1 MSTPRS
7 EQRKSARV
15 KQESFAQ
22 EYQKLQDAA
31 DAAKAKQKPAIPK
44 LELRD
49 INGSDSPKKTQ
60 DQSAWKSS
68 QSDRSADSAKTQTQT
83 ITTTQTTTTTQTDPM
98 AHTAPVITPRK
109 QTRFAPATSSDG
121 GPSQEKT
128 SARSEKAVDS
138 PRRTKLL
145 QREPVQS
152 RRSGSPSVS
161 TTTTPS
167 SSPAVTP
174 REKDQFESP
183 RALKANQFR
192 KKISTTFS
200 KVALDLSKI
209 NEKLSPG
216 RNSPP
221 SSPGSAGRISPSKI
235 TPRKKESAFIKSLS
249 LEVRN
254 SAAKCF
260 IKLQKEGNF
269 QTPFSARERLVLNAG
284 MIGVLSD
291 HGIKY
296 DLKNLEALAIDAENR
311 SKNHSID
318 MEIDLTQEPHCKF
331 FKEQFQ
337 FFEKQWNEVGCLTD
351 GSEITG
357 FDKGTAYTY
366 ASKEEKEN
374 MHLCFSPF
382 FLRDFFGGKLTLAYE
397 DDSGRLREINSLEQF
412 EIFLNEGDAES
423 EKIKRMKDPW
433 QAAASDQFLRSKY
446 ITHFSSQL
454 VSNAVGAM
462 GFGIDPSLPSYVKFH
477 DGTPIIPKGDVKI
490 GYVFKKT
497 SDGGMDMR
505 LSYELKANF
514 DRLPVFKDGSSVT
527 VDTEATAAASL
538 SFRFSKDRDIEISPL
553 RLQATGWTLE
563 LEGKKF
569 GK

>member
-7 EQRKSARV
+7 DQRKSASF
-15 KQESFAQ
+15 KQESFEQ
-22 EYQKLQDAA
+22 EWQKLAESAKVA
-31 DAAKAKQKPAIPK
+31 DAKRKPAVPK

-49 INGSDSPKKTQ
+49 VNGSHSPKKTQ

-68 QSDRSADSAKTQTQT
+68 QSDRSADATTTQPQAQT
-83 ITTTQTTTTTQTDPM
+83 ITTTRITTTTQTDPM
-98 AHTAPVITPRK
+98 AHTKPVITPRK
-109 QTRFAPATSSDG
+109 QTRFAPETSSDG

-138 PRRTKLL
+138 PRRTKI
-145 QREPVQS
+145 QSREPAQS
-152 RRSGSPSVS
+152 KRSGSPSIS

-183 RALKANQFR
+183 RGLKANQFR
-192 KKISTTFS
+192 KRISTQFS

-209 NEKLSPG
+209 NEKLTSG
-216 RNSPP
+216 RSSPP
-221 SSPGSAGRISPSKI
+221 SSPGSAGRVSPTKI
-235 TPRKKESAFIKSLS
+235 TPRKKESAFIKSLPC
-249 LEVRN
+249 EVRN

-269 QTPFSARERLVLNAG
+269 NPPFSARERLVLNAG

-311 SKNHSID
+311 SKNHFID
-318 MEIDLTQEPHCKF
+318 MEIDLTKEPHCKF
-331 FKEQFQ
+331 VKEQFQ
-337 FFEKQWNEVGCLTD
+337 FFEKRWNEVGCLTD
-351 GSEITG
+351 GSESTG

-382 FLRDFFGGKLTLAYE
+382 FLRDFFGGKLTLACE
-397 DDSGRLREINSLEQF
+397 DDSGRLQEINSLEQF
-412 EIFLNEGDAES
+412 ETFLNEGDAES

-462 GFGIDPSLPSYVKFH
+462 GFGIDPSLPSYVKLH

-490 GYVFKKT
+490 G
-497 SDGGMDMR
+497 
-505 LSYELKANF
+505 
-514 DRLPVFKDGSSVT
+514 
-527 VDTEATAAASL
+527 
-538 SFRFSKDRDIEISPL
+538 
-553 RLQATGWTLE
+553 
-563 LEGKKF
+563 
-569 GK
+569 

>member
-7 EQRKSARV
+7 EQRKSARFN
-15 KQESFAQ
+15 KESFDQ
-22 EYQKLQDAA
+22 EWEKLKDAQKLA
-31 DAAKAKQKPAIPK
+31 DAKRKPAIPK

-68 QSDRSADSAKTQTQT
+68 QSDRSVNSAKTQTQT

-109 QTRFAPATSSDG
+109 QTRFAPETSSDG
-121 GPSQEKT
+121 GPSHEKT

-138 PRRTKLL
+138 PRRQKILF
-145 QREPVQS
+145 RESVQS
-152 RRSGSPSVS
+152 KGSGSPSVS

-183 RALKANQFR
+183 RSAKANQFR
-192 KKISTTFS
+192 KRVSKQLS
-200 KVALDLSKI
+200 KVALDLTKI
-209 NEKLSPG
+209 NEKLTPR

-221 SSPGSAGRISPSKI
+221 PSPGSAGRVSPSKM
-235 TPRKKESAFIKSLS
+235 TPRKKESAFIKSLP

-254 SAAKCF
+254 SATKCF

-269 QTPFSARERLVLNAG
+269 LPPFSSRERLVLNAG

-296 DLKNLEALAIDAENR
+296 DLKNLEALVIDAENR

-331 FKEQFQ
+331 VKEQFQ
-337 FFEKQWNEVGCLTD
+337 FFEKKWNEVGCLTD

-397 DDSGRLREINSLEQF
+397 DDLGRLQEIKSLEQF
-412 EIFLNEGDAES
+412 ETFLNEGDAES
-423 EKIKRMKDPW
+423 EKIKQMKDPW

-454 VSNAVGAM
+454 VSSAVGNI
-462 GFGIDPSLPSYVKFH
+462 GFGIDASLPSYVKLH

-490 GYVFKKT
+490 SYVFRKK
-497 SDGGMDMR
+497 SDGGIDMQV
-505 LSYELKANF
+505 SYQMKPSPDRESNLKNGGF
-514 DRLPVFKDGSSVT
+514 TRTDP
-527 VDTEATAAASL
+527 EAKAIASL
-538 SFRFSKDRDIEISPL
+538 SLRFSKDRDYEISPL
-553 RLQATGWTLE
+553 RLIATGWNLPLE
-563 LEGKKF
+563 EKKF
-569 GK
+569 SV